1 MQQNTSVDSSISSSV
16 QNLPRLNIG
25 LSKSLL
31 FEDQAAPLPHV
42 VPRYFDGKG
51 PIQQDVMHNFS
62 CARLVRPNVD
72 IADALLHEISI
83 VLSIDLGERA
93 MLTQERSLATDLRIR
108 YKPRMPK
115 PAEHIDKPEPRWQAV
130 LAFLAICTIYL
141 ALPRN
146 LVVGPIWLLPTLIV
160 VLLVPTVV
168 SHRMGKHSLNRAL
181 GVIINGITTLAL
193 IGSVILLVRAL
204 PSHRGTPLQ
213 LLRSGGLLWL
223 TNVIVFALWYWRLD
237 GGGPTLRHK
246 QNKFG
251 STSFLF
257 PQMQVPHDERAQ
269 FECTR
274 WRPRF
279 IDYLFVAFTQS
290 STFGPTDAPLLAR
303 WAKVLAMIQIF
314 ISLGIVV
321 LLISGAVG
329 AL

>member
-1 MQQNTSVDSSISSSV
+1 MT
-16 QNLPRLNIG
+16 
-25 LSKSLL
+25 KS
-31 FEDQAAPLPHV
+31 P
-42 VPRYFDGKG
+42 G
-51 PIQQDVMHNFS
+51 
-62 CARLVRPNVD
+62 
-72 IADALLHEISI
+72 
-83 VLSIDLGERA
+83 
-93 MLTQERSLATDLRIR
+93 
-108 YKPRMPK
+108 
-115 PAEHIDKPEPRWQAV
+115 HIDKPEPRWQAV
-130 LAFLAICTIYL
+130 LAFLAICAIYL

-168 SHRMGKHSLNRAL
+168 SHRVGKHSLNRTL
-181 GVIINGITTLAL
+181 GFIINGITTLAL
-193 IGSVILLVRAL
+193 IGSVILLVRAM

-290 STFGPTDAPLLAR
+290 STFGRTDAPLLAR

>member
-1 MQQNTSVDSSISSSV
+1 MMSAS
-16 QNLPRLNIG
+16 P
-25 LSKSLL
+25 
-31 FEDQAAPLPHV
+31 
-42 VPRYFDGKG
+42 
-51 PIQQDVMHNFS
+51 
-62 CARLVRPNVD
+62 
-72 IADALLHEISI
+72 
-83 VLSIDLGERA
+83 
-93 MLTQERSLATDLRIR
+93 
-108 YKPRMPK
+108 
-115 PAEHIDKPEPRWQAV
+115 EHIDKPEPRAQAL
-130 LAFLAICTIYL
+130 LAFLAICAIYL

-168 SHRMGKHSLNRAL
+168 SHRMGKHSLNRTV
-181 GVIINGITTLAL
+181 GFIINGITTLAL

-274 WRPRF
+274 WRPLF

-303 WAKVLAMIQIF
+303 WAKVLSMIQIF

>member
-1 MQQNTSVDSSISSSV
+1 MSAS
-16 QNLPRLNIG
+16 P
-25 LSKSLL
+25 
-31 FEDQAAPLPHV
+31 
-42 VPRYFDGKG
+42 
-51 PIQQDVMHNFS
+51 
-62 CARLVRPNVD
+62 
-72 IADALLHEISI
+72 
-83 VLSIDLGERA
+83 
-93 MLTQERSLATDLRIR
+93 
-108 YKPRMPK
+108 
-115 PAEHIDKPEPRWQAV
+115 EHIDKPEPRVQAL
-130 LAFLAICTIYL
+130 LAFLAICAIYL

-146 LVVGPIWLLPTLIV
+146 LVVGPFWLLPTVIV

-168 SHRMGKHSLNRAL
+168 SHRMGKHSLNRNL
-181 GVIINGITTLAL
+181 GFIINGITTLAL

-213 LLRSGGLLWL
+213 LVRSGGLLWL

>member
-1 MQQNTSVDSSISSSV
+1 
-16 QNLPRLNIG
+16 
-25 LSKSLL
+25 
-31 FEDQAAPLPHV
+31 
-42 VPRYFDGKG
+42 
-51 PIQQDVMHNFS
+51 
-62 CARLVRPNVD
+62 
-72 IADALLHEISI
+72 
-83 VLSIDLGERA
+83 
-93 MLTQERSLATDLRIR
+93 
-108 YKPRMPK
+108 
-115 PAEHIDKPEPRWQAV
+115 V

-168 SHRMGKHSLNRAL
+168 SHRVGRHSLNRTL
-181 GVIINGITTLAL
+181 GFVINGLTTLAL

-204 PSHRGTPLQ
+204 PAHRESPPQ

-237 GGGPTLRHK
+237 GGGPTLRAK
-246 QNKFG
+246 EKKFG

-257 PQMQVPHDERAQ
+257 PQMQIPHDERVQ
-269 FECTR
+269 FECVR

-303 WAKVLAMIQIF
+303 WAKALAMVQIL
-314 ISLGIVV
+314 ISLTIVV
-321 LLISGAVG
+321 LLISQAVG
-329 AL
+329 VL